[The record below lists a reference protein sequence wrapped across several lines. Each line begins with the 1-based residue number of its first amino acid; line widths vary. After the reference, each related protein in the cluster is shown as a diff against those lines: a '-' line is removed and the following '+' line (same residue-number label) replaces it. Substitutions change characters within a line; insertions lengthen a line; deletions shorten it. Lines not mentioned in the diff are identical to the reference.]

1 MIDCVVLPVHTC
13 AYDLNNILRNL
24 VFLSISSSIEVGQ
37 DGSIAEADVWSDEAW
52 LGTRAQFRPEAF
64 PALLRV
70 HDVEAAD
77 AGVYRCRVD
86 FNEAPT
92 RNTLIN
98 LTVIG
103 K

>member
-1 MIDCVVLPVHTC
+1 M
-13 AYDLNNILRNL
+13 
-24 VFLSISSSIEVGQ
+24 GQ

-52 LGTRAQFRPEAF
+52 LGARAQFRPEAF

-70 HDVEAAD
+70 HDVAAAD
-77 AGVYRCRVD
+77 AGMYRCRVD

-103 K
+103 KEHVCLDALSRHRHQYVYRVAVKMVRSN